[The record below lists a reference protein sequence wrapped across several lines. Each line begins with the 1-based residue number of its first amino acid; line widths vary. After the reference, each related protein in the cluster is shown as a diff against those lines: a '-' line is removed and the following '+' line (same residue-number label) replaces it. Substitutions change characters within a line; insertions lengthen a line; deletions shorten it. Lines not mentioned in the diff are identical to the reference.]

1 MNVDQ
6 VPDFYSLPIGICISI
21 SNNGSLKE
29 SKRDS

>member
-6 VPDFYSLPIGICISI
+6 VPDFLQFTNQNLFHHFKQWVP
-21 SNNGSLKE
+21 KE